1 MSLLRYFMYNE
12 IAIFGISGVE
22 RLPWQRS
29 SCTCPDGEERGEKY
43 GDDR

>member
-12 IAIFGISGVE
+12 SAIFGVSGVE
-22 RLPWQRS
+22 RLRWQRS
-29 SCTCPDGEERGEKY
+29 SRTRSDGEERGEKY